1 MPAALL
7 IGAIT
12 HSIPEWNDLSSIL
25 TLKEFPS
32 GTREDF
38 LRNCRDGQYD
48 DVVAIY
54 RSNTST
60 KFTGPFDAELVSVL
74 PSSLK
79 YIAHNG
85 AGYDNIDVAACTKK
99 GIAVSSTPVAVNNA
113 TADVAIFLMIGALR
127 QAYIPVSSLREGKFL
142 GQTGLGHDPQNKVLG
157 ILGMGG
163 IGREV
168 ARRARAFGMTIQ
180 YHNRSRLSPEL
191 EDGATYVS
199 FDELLANADVLS
211 LNLALNASTRH
222 IIGKSEFQ
230 KMKDGV
236 IIVNTARGA
245 LIDEKALV
253 EALESG
259 KVWSA
264 GLDVYENEPA
274 IEPGLVNNPRVMLLP
289 HIGTMTYETQREME
303 LLVLNN
309 LRSGVET
316 GKMITLDASHDP
328 ESLTLQSPLFPPVY
342 PILQRIPTYTLPRN
356 AKDKKQK
363 ATPQPGPRPDLC
375 DALPWFRSVQGGV
388 YHNGNICWGFLIDAD
403 CGIRSYLDD
412 EVVIT
417 RVGGGCTKDANGNLV
432 LIKDQDGDSAAMSSI
447 LNSMELK
454 VPVGIVIGNRN
465 TLLPRSLPHRYN
477 VMAYFRITHVWYE
490 RIGRRTGAK
499 VRFEKLDLGSK
510 SWWAA
515 KHSRPPLERKKRDY
529 AMQAEQARCEACD
542 QYSIRIYDQGWMCL
556 QPSCKLFWMIS
567 GSSSEP
573 TDLTFHEKFLKSRLP
588 PDPTIQ
594 PHYSLVP
601 DLLST
606 LKDADSDALSKRI
619 TWKGIICPLCKRC
632 ISRRYWWGWRCAD
645 DDSVWDRKLKCPFE
659 HILPIRPIALRWVID
674 DMETSPIKRAL
685 SWDAKFMVPEVDDVS
700 LYPYRKLTYTIPGVG
715 SIMHLVANREINTR
729 RNGPD
734 ELFGQLQCE
743 KLGLRRYP
751 LAQSV
756 VAGTLTAHFAVNYGM
771 PYKYVV
777 SVSSKS
783 FNEACPPILRAMGR
797 LTWASKQAHLAT
809 GDTFL
814 PPNEML
820 LLGYL
825 EDMRIG
831 YHDDGESSLGPTIST
846 LSLGAKSTMLVR
858 MKYKYY
864 HGYSRAKKL
873 LEEDPVLPGCK
884 NYLRRREL
892 KAGLLGGS
900 IDREGYDELRREGL
914 SMKKG
919 GTGGGGE
926 ATPCIKM
933 EVNHG
938 DLVVMHGEGLQKF
951 FEHSVIPDKRLR
963 FALTARYIKPESVG
977 VEEMEKGRLEL
988 GREWAYDGK

>member
-113 TADVAIFLMIGALR
+113 TADVAVFLMIGALR

-316 GKMITLDASHDP
+316 GKMITL
-328 ESLTLQSPLFPPVY
+328 
-342 PILQRIPTYTLPRN
+342 RIPTHTLTQN
-356 AKDKKQK
+356 AKNKKQK
-363 ATPQPGPRPDLC
+363 VTPQPGLIPELC

-447 LNSMELK
+447 LNSMKLN

-542 QYSIRIYDQGWMCL
+542 QHSIRIYDEGWMCL

-567 GSSSEP
+567 GSSSAP
-573 TDLTFHEKFLKSRLP
+573 ADLIFHEKFLKSRLP

-619 TWKGIICPLCKRC
+619 TWKGIICPLCRRC

-645 DDSVWDRKLKCPFE
+645 DDSVRDRDGEWKCPFE

-674 DMETSPIKRAL
+674 DIETSPIKRAL

-715 SIMHLVANREINTR
+715 SIMHLVANRGINTR
-729 RNGPD
+729 CNGPD

-743 KLGLRRYP
+743 ELGLRRHP
-751 LAQSV
+751 LAQS
-756 VAGTLTAHFAVNYGM
+756 GM

-783 FNEACPPILRAMGR
+783 FKEACPPILRAMGR
-797 LTWASKQAHLAT
+797 LTWASKQAHLAA

-884 NYLRRREL
+884 NYLPRREL
-892 KAGLLGGS
+892 KAGLLSGS
-900 IDREGYDELRREGL
+900 IDREGYDELRREELL

-926 ATPCIKM
+926 AMPCIKM

-938 DLVVMHGEGLQKF
+938 DLVVMTGEGLQKF

-963 FALTARYIKPESVG
+963 FALTARYIKPEFVG